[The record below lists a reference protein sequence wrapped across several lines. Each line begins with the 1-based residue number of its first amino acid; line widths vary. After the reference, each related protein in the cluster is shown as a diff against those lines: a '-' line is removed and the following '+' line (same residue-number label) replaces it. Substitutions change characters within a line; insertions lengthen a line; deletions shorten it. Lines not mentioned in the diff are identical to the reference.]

1 MMFPRSLVSIIL
13 LAACATLT
21 SAQEGPAVASMTVTG
36 QGSATAPATQ
46 VRMAVGVTV
55 SAATLDEARKDA
67 ETRYT
72 SIIKAL
78 KDLGLEETNEF
89 HTSGY
94 NVQVQWSNSQRIAN
108 RPTERPKIVGY
119 QVSATVEVKTG
130 KMEMA
135 GTILEKSMNAGA
147 NDIKGP
153 WFSLKNNQALRKEA
167 ITKAAMNAM
176 SDGATL
182 TRATETRISRI
193 LNMNIDNAAIQP
205 VAPMRMA
212 RAEMYGSSDSNLALT
227 PRMVTVNADVTIV
240 FEIEPAG

>member
-1 MMFPRSLVSIIL
+1 MSPRSLISI
-13 LAACATLT
+13 LAMMACASLV
-21 SAQEGPAVASMTVTG
+21 SAQEASAVASMTVTG
-36 QGSATAPATQ
+36 QGTAEAPATQ
-46 VRMAVGVTV
+46 VRLVVGVTV
-55 SAATLDEARKDA
+55 SAATLDEAKKDA
-67 ETRYT
+67 EARYT

-78 KDLGLEETNEF
+78 EGLGLDKTREF

-94 NVQVQWSNSQRIAN
+94 NVQVQWSSPQRRGNTAN
-108 RPTERPKIVGY
+108 ERPKIIGY
-119 QVSATVEVKTG
+119 QVSATVQVTTG
-130 KMEMA
+130 KLDMA
-135 GTILEKSMNAGA
+135 GTILERSMDAGA

-153 WFSLKNNQALRKEA
+153 WFSLKNEQAIRKEA

-176 SDGATL
+176 SDAGTL
-182 TRATETRISRI
+182 TQATDTRISRI